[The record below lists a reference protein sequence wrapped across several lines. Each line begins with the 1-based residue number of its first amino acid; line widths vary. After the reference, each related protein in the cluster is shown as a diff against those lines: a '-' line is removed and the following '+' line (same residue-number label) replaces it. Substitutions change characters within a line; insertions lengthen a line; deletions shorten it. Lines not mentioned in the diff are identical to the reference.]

1 MNNFIKNNKIVGR
14 TVLVMIIFGVFF
26 STILEF
32 VYNNANPIIIKSEAE
47 AKERL
52 LLQVI
57 SKDIYNNDLINSF
70 IKIKPNEKLKN
81 KETIKGYIAKNN
93 NKVTAVILETR
104 APNGYSGEIKILVG
118 IDTKGYI
125 LGTRV
130 VKHQETP
137 GLGDYIDVAKS
148 DWINIFTYSSLKN
161 TSQSEWAVKK
171 DQGKFDYVSGATI
184 TARAV
189 VNAINESLNF
199 FKENKL
205 EMGIDV

>member
-1 MNNFIKNNKIVGR
+1 M
-14 TVLVMIIFGVFF
+14 
-26 STILEF
+26 
-32 VYNNANPIIIKSEAE
+32 
-47 AKERL
+47 
-52 LLQVI
+52 
-57 SKDIYNNDLINSF
+57 
-70 IKIKPNEKLKN
+70 
-81 KETIKGYIAKNN
+81 
-93 NKVTAVILETR
+93 
-104 APNGYSGEIKILVG
+104 
-118 IDTKGYI
+118 
-125 LGTRV
+125 GTRV

>member
-1 MNNFIKNNKIVGR
+1 
-14 TVLVMIIFGVFF
+14 
-26 STILEF
+26 
-32 VYNNANPIIIKSEAE
+32 
-47 AKERL
+47 
-52 LLQVI
+52 
-57 SKDIYNNDLINSF
+57 
-70 IKIKPNEKLKN
+70 
-81 KETIKGYIAKNN
+81 
-93 NKVTAVILETR
+93 
-104 APNGYSGEIKILVG
+104 
-118 IDTKGYI
+118 

-137 GLGDYIDVAKS
+137 GLGDYIDVTKS